1 MSMAQRRRIIENFFL
16 NLNKILGIQYDE
28 NLKFENREVFLDQ
41 KLINKEL
48 KCFDEALFKKIFKLF
63 RMKLSSFL
71 SEIYVPQ
78 LSKCEV

>member
-1 MSMAQRRRIIENFFL
+1 MSMAQRRRIIDNFFL

-48 KCFDEALFKKIFKLF
+48 KCFDETLFKKIFKLF
-63 RMKLSSFL
+63 RMSYQVS
-71 SEIYVPQ
+71 
-78 LSKCEV
+78 